1 MLDQKGEGDGVRAVI
16 AYFLVCLSVVFATV
30 AASAA
35 PQTLQLK
42 HNRPVENVGEFMGF
56 AEDRKQALAELAA
69 QFKDSGL
76 SDSFES
82 VASKVVPY
90 QGIWG
95 LLAIKGPEPVPA
107 QTHSGWFLASDIYGL
122 IALDVFLIRSDGT
135 VEQLLNHD
143 IRRAFNP
150 DDYSM
155 SRLRSASIVLGSGEE
170 AIVAT
175 RMVHGAIEE
184 VDFALEPPA
193 VHQEN
198 AFASGLKL
206 AGFYAFLGSC
216 LIFFFAFSIAMKSI
230 VEFSYALLLMLG
242 LGFVSYLDN
251 FPFRWLYPDLPDI
264 HLSVGLVLL
273 LLVIAQGYF
282 CAGLSLQRYASRQ
295 RFHMQLFWAGAGAL
309 GAIVLVFFLP
319 AEFMAPFSYVLL
331 AGMLLAQVYAVFQWD
346 AFNGAR
352 KRVVRWVTA
361 ITITGFTL
369 VIVLAIFRMGIEEIS
384 IPWFIKGVY
393 ATLAFGVMAGLSTG
407 LVELRREHAR
417 ALNREIEAVRKEADV
432 ARELLRAEQNYSR
445 VRELAEKRQL
455 QLATMSHDIKQ
466 PLSALRMTVEAMT
479 RDETGAT
486 RARLHEAFD
495 YIQNLAL
502 EHLEDAR
509 PDMAD
514 ESTDNDL
521 DRDQSDPQ
529 PYGISLIL
537 ETVGQ
542 MFRDE
547 ATSKDLNLVIV
558 ESSVQISV
566 QPLALMRI
574 ASNLVS
580 NAIKYTEK
588 GKVLAG
594 VRRRGDNVLLQ
605 VIDTGPGMSEAELT
619 QFRKAWKSGK
629 DSEGHGLGLAIC
641 MDLASQNGLVLDVSS
656 EPGRGTLFSLR
667 IPTAFSG

>member
-35 PQTLQLK
+35 PQTLELI

-56 AEDRKQALAELAA
+56 AEDRKRALAELAA
-69 QFKDSGL
+69 QFKDGGL
-76 SDSFES
+76 SDSFEG
-82 VASKVVPY
+82 VAAKVVPY

-95 LLAIKGPEPVPA
+95 LLALKGPERIPDQA
-107 QTHSGWFLASDIYGL
+107 HSSWVLASDIYGL
-122 IALDVFLIRSDGT
+122 IALDVHLIRPGGT
-135 VEQLLNHD
+135 VEQLLEHD

-155 SRLRSASIVLGSGEE
+155 SRLRSLSIVLGPGEE
-170 AIVAT
+170 AVLAT

-184 VDFALEPPA
+184 VDFVLEPPA
-193 VHQEN
+193 IHQEN

-216 LIFFFAFSIAMKSI
+216 LIFFFVFSIAMKSV

-242 LGFVSYLDN
+242 LGFVAYLDN
-251 FPFRWLYPDLPDI
+251 FPYRWLYPDLPDI

-273 LLVIAQGYF
+273 LLVIAQGYY
-282 CAGLSLQRYASRQ
+282 CAGLSLQRYSSRQ
-295 RFHMQLFWAGAGAL
+295 RFHMQLSWAGAGAL
-309 GAIVLVFFLP
+309 GAIILVFVLP

-331 AGMLLAQVYAVFQWD
+331 AGMLLAQVYAVFHWD

-352 KRVVRWVTA
+352 KRVVRWVTSV
-361 ITITGFTL
+361 TIAGFTL
-369 VIVLAIFRMGIEEIS
+369 VIVLAIFRMGIAEIS

-417 ALNREIEAVRKEADV
+417 ALDREIEAVRKEADA
-432 ARELLRAEQNYSR
+432 ARELLKAEQNYSR
-445 VRELAEKRQL
+445 IRELAEKRQL

-479 RDETGAT
+479 RDETSAT
-486 RARLHEAFD
+486 RERLQEAFD

-509 PDMAD
+509 PKVME
-514 ESTDNDL
+514 ESTE
-521 DRDQSDPQ
+521 RDHEREQPDPE
-529 PYGISLIL
+529 PYGISLVL

-547 ATSKDLNLVIV
+547 AASKGLDLVIV
-558 ESSVQISV
+558 ESSAKISV

-580 NAIKYTEK
+580 NAIKYTER
-588 GKVLAG
+588 GRVLAG
-594 VRRRGDNVLLQ
+594 IRRRVDHVLLQ
-605 VIDTGPGMSEAELT
+605 VVDTGPGMSEVELA
-619 QFRKAWKSGK
+619 QFRRAWQSGEE
-629 DSEGHGLGLAIC
+629 SEGHGLGLAIC
-641 MDLASQNGLVLDVSS
+641 MDLAAQNGLVLDVSS
-656 EPGRGTLFSLR
+656 EPGRGTVFSLR
-667 IPTAFSG
+667 IPSVDVS